1 MDSPGNM
8 LIGIGKGTTS
18 LVQGVLTGALN
29 STTAFA
35 ETAGTGLSF
44 LSGDADFVRKRAQ
57 QRQRVHSQRSG
68 IFEGFVSGTDN
79 MLQGVSSGISVLFKK
94 PIEEAQQ
101 DGIVGFFRGV
111 GLGVLGAAVKPVLG
125 VTDGIST
132 IAIGISKE
140 VGNRKT
146 CKRNRSPRTFE
157 RSTTDAS
164 DMILIPLDMAAIHAQ
179 DFVLD
184 RARNNDFEDNFVA

>member
-8 LIGIGKGTTS
+8 IIGIGKGTSS
-18 LVQGVLTGALN
+18 LVQGVLSGALK

-35 ETAGTGLSF
+35 ETAGTGLAF
-44 LSGDADFVRKRAQ
+44 LSGDAEYIRKRAQ
-57 QRQRVHSQRSG
+57 QRQRVYSQRSG

-79 MLQGVSSGISVLFKK
+79 FLQGVSSGVSGLFKK

-101 DGIVGFFRGV
+101 DGLVGFFRGV

-132 IAIGISKE
+132 MAIGISKE

-146 CKRNRSPRTFE
+146 CKRIRPARTFE
-157 RSTTDAS
+157 RSSTDSS
-164 DMILIPLDMAAIHAQ
+164 DMILVPLDMAAIQAQ

-184 RARNNDFEDNFVA
+184 RARSNEFEDSFVG